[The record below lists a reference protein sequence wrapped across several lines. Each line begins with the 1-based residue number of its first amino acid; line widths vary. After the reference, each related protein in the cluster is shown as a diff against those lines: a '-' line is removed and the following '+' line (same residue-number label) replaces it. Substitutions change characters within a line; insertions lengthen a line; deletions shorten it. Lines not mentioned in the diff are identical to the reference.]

1 MNKEVKVSAKTVEEA
16 LLKAAAELGV
26 TTDEIEYTV
35 TTEAKKGF
43 LGIGAVDAE
52 IVATYKDKNAV
63 SKDGHLLTR
72 GEKNAVEFIETVIAD
87 MGINAEVGT
96 RTGDNGALIIE
107 VSGADSGVLIG
118 HHGETLD
125 ALQYLAGLAANR
137 REIGEN
143 GERAEK
149 GENVKVALDIAG
161 YREKREETLRKLARE
176 RAARVLKYKRS
187 VMLEPMNPYERRII
201 HSEIQGI
208 EGVSTTSIGSDSN
221 RKIVIFLDNKS
232 AAEEKGSD

>member
-26 TTDEIEYTV
+26 TADEIEYTV

-149 GENVKVALDIAG
+149 GEYVKVALDIAG
-161 YREKREETLRKLARE
+161 YREKREETLRKL
-176 RAARVLKYKRS
+176 VKYKKS

-201 HSEIQGI
+201 HSEIQGN

-232 AAEEKGSD
+232 AAEEKESD